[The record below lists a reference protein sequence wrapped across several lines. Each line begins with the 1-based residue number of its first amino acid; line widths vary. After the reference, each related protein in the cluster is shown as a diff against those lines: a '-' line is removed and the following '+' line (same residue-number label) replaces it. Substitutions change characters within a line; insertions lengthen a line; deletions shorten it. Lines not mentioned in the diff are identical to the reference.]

1 MDTIIKELEE
11 AIDEYA
17 SQLKNVTEE
26 KYSAKP
32 LPHKWSKKEL
42 LGHLI
47 DSAQSNIRRF
57 VVGQY
62 EDKPHIMYA
71 QDTWVKAADYQHYNI
86 NDLISLWVLIN
97 KHMVIVLK
105 NIPPGVEERLCLTSE
120 LHSIKWLAADYIK
133 HLKHHLHQI
142 LDLEPVPYP

>member
-1 MDTIIKELEE
+1 MEVITKELETV
-11 AIDEYA
+11 IDEYA
-17 SQLKNVTEE
+17 SQLKNVTE
-26 KYSAKP
+26 KNYAAKP

-57 VVGQY
+57 VVAQY
-62 EDKPHIMYA
+62 EDKPYIVYA
-71 QDTWVKAADYQHYNI
+71 QDTWVKAADYQHYPT
-86 NDLISLWVLIN
+86 NDLIALWALLN
-97 KHMVIVLK
+97 KHMCIVLK
-105 NIPPGVEERLCLTSE
+105 NIPAGLEERLCMTGE
-120 LHSIKWLAADYIK
+120 LHSIKWLAEDYIK